1 MNYFLQSASF
11 IFHPLLMPLIG
22 VGLYFKLTPKFIEP
36 EIIIIKTYSII
47 IITIL
52 IPLISFFLL
61 KNSGLVKS
69 INLKEVQERK
79 YPLMIQII
87 LIFIIITRV
96 FTKYHHPELYY
107 FFIAVAV
114 SSLVALI
121 LVIVN
126 FKVSLHQMGIA
137 GVTMFLIALS
147 IHFTENYLFE
157 ISLFFLINGWVAS
170 SRLETKSHSISELII
185 GFIVGVFPQFIMLN
199 YWL

>member
-69 INLKEVQERK
+69 INLKEVKERK

>member
-36 EIIIIKTYSII
+36 EIIIIKTYAII

-69 INLKEVQERK
+69 INLKEVEERK

>member
-11 IFHPLLMPLIG
+11 IFHPLLMPLVS

-36 EIIIIKTYSII
+36 EIIIIKTYAII

-170 SRLETKSHSISELII
+170 SRLETKSHSISELFI
-185 GFIVGVFPQFIMLN
+185 GFILGVFPQFIILN

>member
-11 IFHPLLMPLIG
+11 IFHPLLMPLVG

-69 INLKEVQERK
+69 INLKKVKERK

>member
-1 MNYFLQSASF
+1 MNYFLQSASL

-36 EIIIIKTYSII
+36 EIIIIKTYAII

-69 INLKEVQERK
+69 INLKEVKERK

-147 IHFTENYLFE
+147 IRFTENYLLE

-185 GFIVGVFPQFIMLN
+185 GLIVGVFPQFIILN

>member
-11 IFHPLLMPLIG
+11 IFHPLLMPLVG

-170 SRLETKSHSISELII
+170 SRLQTKSHSISELII

>member
-36 EIIIIKTYSII
+36 EIIIIKTYAII

-114 SSLVALI
+114 SSLAALI
-121 LVIVN
+121 LVIIN

-170 SRLETKSHSISELII
+170 SRLETKSHSISELFI
-185 GFIVGVFPQFIMLN
+185 GFILGVFPQFIILN

>member
-1 MNYFLQSASF
+1 MNYFLRSASF
-11 IFHPLLMPLIG
+11 IFHPLLMPLVG
-22 VGLYFKLTPKFIEP
+22 TGLYFKLTPKFIEP
-36 EIIIIKTYSII
+36 EIIIIKTYAII

-61 KNSGLVKS
+61 KNSRLVKS
-69 INLKEVQERK
+69 INLKEVKERK

-96 FTKYHHPELYY
+96 FTKYHNPELYY
-107 FFIAVAV
+107 FFVAIAV
-114 SSLVALI
+114 SSLTALI
-121 LVIVN
+121 LVIFN
-126 FKVSLHQMGIA
+126 FKASLHQMGIA
-137 GVTMFLIALS
+137 GVTMFLILLS

-170 SRLETKSHSISELII
+170 SRLETKSHSISELFI
-185 GFIVGVFPQFIMLN
+185 GFILGVFPQFIILN

>member
-36 EIIIIKTYSII
+36 EIIIIKTYAII

-69 INLKEVQERK
+69 INLKEVKERK

-96 FTKYHHPELYY
+96 FTKYQNPELYY

-114 SSLVALI
+114 SSLAALI
-121 LVIVN
+121 LVIIN

-147 IHFTENYLFE
+147 IRFTENYLFE

-199 YWL
+199 Y

>member
-1 MNYFLQSASF
+1 MNYFLQSASL

-36 EIIIIKTYSII
+36 EIIIIKTYAII

-69 INLKEVQERK
+69 INLKKVKERK

-147 IHFTENYLFE
+147 IRFTENYLFE

-185 GFIVGVFPQFIMLN
+185 GLIVGVFPQFIILN

>member
-36 EIIIIKTYSII
+36 EIIIIKTYAII

-69 INLKEVQERK
+69 INLKEVKERK

>member
-11 IFHPLLMPLIG
+11 IFHPLLMPLIS

-36 EIIIIKTYSII
+36 EIIIIKTYAII

>member
-1 MNYFLQSASF
+1 MNYFLRSASF
-11 IFHPLLMPLIG
+11 IFHPLLMPLVG
-22 VGLYFKLTPKFIEP
+22 TGLYFKLTPKFIEP
-36 EIIIIKTYSII
+36 EIIIIKTYAII

-61 KNSGLVKS
+61 KNLRLVKS
-69 INLKEVQERK
+69 INLKEVKERK

-96 FTKYHHPELYY
+96 FTKYHNPELYY
-107 FFIAVAV
+107 FFVALAV
-114 SSLVALI
+114 SSLTALI
-121 LVIVN
+121 LVIFN
-126 FKVSLHQMGIA
+126 FKASLHQMGIA
-137 GVTMFLIALS
+137 GVTMFLILLS

-170 SRLETKSHSISELII
+170 SRLETKSHSISELFI
-185 GFIVGVFPQFIMLN
+185 GFILGVFPQFIILN

>member
-1 MNYFLQSASF
+1 MNYFLQSASL

-36 EIIIIKTYSII
+36 EIIIIKTYAII

-69 INLKEVQERK
+69 INLKEVEERK

-107 FFIAVAV
+107 FFIAVVV

>member
-11 IFHPLLMPLIG
+11 IFHPLLMPLVG

-147 IHFTENYLFE
+147 IRFTENYLFE

>member
-11 IFHPLLMPLIG
+11 IFHPLLMPLIS

-36 EIIIIKTYSII
+36 EIIIIKTYAII

-69 INLKEVQERK
+69 INLKEVKERK

-114 SSLVALI
+114 SSLAALI

-170 SRLETKSHSISELII
+170 SRLETKSHSISELFI
-185 GFIVGVFPQFIMLN
+185 GFILGVFPQFIILN

>member
-1 MNYFLQSASF
+1 
-11 IFHPLLMPLIG
+11 MPVVS

-36 EIIIIKTYSII
+36 EIIIIKTYATI
-47 IITIL
+47 IITII

-61 KNSGLVKS
+61 KNLRLVKS
-69 INLKEVQERK
+69 INLKEVKERK

-96 FTKYHHPELYY
+96 FTKYQNPELYY

-114 SSLVALI
+114 SSLAALI
-121 LVIVN
+121 LVIIN

>member
-1 MNYFLQSASF
+1 
-11 IFHPLLMPLIG
+11 MPLIG

-36 EIIIIKTYSII
+36 EIIIIKTYAII

-69 INLKEVQERK
+69 INLKEVKERK

-147 IHFTENYLFE
+147 IRFTENYLFE

>member
-1 MNYFLQSASF
+1 MNYFLRSASF
-11 IFHPLLMPLIG
+11 IFHPLLMPLVG
-22 VGLYFKLTPKFIEP
+22 TGLYFKLTPKFIEP
-36 EIIIIKTYSII
+36 EIIIIKTYAII

-61 KNSGLVKS
+61 KNSRLVKS
-69 INLKEVQERK
+69 INLKEVKERK

-96 FTKYHHPELYY
+96 FTKYHNPELYY
-107 FFIAVAV
+107 FFVAIAV
-114 SSLVALI
+114 SSLTALI
-121 LVIVN
+121 LVIFN
-126 FKVSLHQMGIA
+126 FKASLHQMGIA
-137 GVTMFLIALS
+137 GVTMFLILLS

-170 SRLETKSHSISELII
+170 SRLETKSHTISELFI
-185 GFIVGVFPQFIMLN
+185 GFILGVFPQFIILN

>member
-1 MNYFLQSASF
+1 MNYFLRSASF
-11 IFHPLLMPLIG
+11 IFHPLLMPLVG
-22 VGLYFKLTPKFIEP
+22 AGLYFKLTPKFIEP
-36 EIIIIKTYSII
+36 EIIIIKTYAII

-61 KNSGLVKS
+61 KNLRLVKS
-69 INLKEVQERK
+69 INLKEVKERK

-96 FTKYHHPELYY
+96 FNKYHNPELYY
-107 FFIAVAV
+107 FFVALAV
-114 SSLVALI
+114 SSLTALI
-121 LVIVN
+121 LVIFN
-126 FKVSLHQMGIA
+126 FKASLHQMGIA
-137 GVTMFLIALS
+137 GVTMFLISLS

-170 SRLETKSHSISELII
+170 SRLETKSHSISELFI
-185 GFIVGVFPQFIMLN
+185 GFILGVFPQFIILN